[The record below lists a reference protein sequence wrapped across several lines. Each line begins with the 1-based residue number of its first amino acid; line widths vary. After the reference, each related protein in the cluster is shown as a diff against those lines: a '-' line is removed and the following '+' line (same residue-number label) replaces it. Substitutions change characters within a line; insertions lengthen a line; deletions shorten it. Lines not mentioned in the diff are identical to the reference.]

1 MMEMVKLEPIK
12 RSTLTASETAEY
24 LGVSIDT
31 IYKLCREKKIVH
43 FRIGSR
49 LLFKKAAIETWI
61 EQKMIAGL
69 DDE

>member
-12 RSTLTASETAEY
+12 RTTITASETAEY
-24 LGVSIDT
+24 LGISLDT
-31 IYKLCREKKIVH
+31 VYRLCREKKLVH
-43 FRIGSR
+43 LKIGSR
-49 LLFKKAAIETWI
+49 LLFKKSAIDNWI

>member
-12 RSTLTASETAEY
+12 RSTLTALEVAEY

-49 LLFKKAAIETWI
+49 LLFKKAAIENWI

>member
-1 MMEMVKLEPIK
+1 MELVKLEPIK
-12 RSTLTASETAEY
+12 RSTLTASEVAEY
-24 LGVSIDT
+24 LGVSIDSV
-31 IYKLCREKKIVH
+31 YKLCREKKIVH

-49 LLFKKAAIETWI
+49 LLFKKAAIDNWI

>member
-1 MMEMVKLEPIK
+1 MEMVKLEPIK
-12 RSTLTASETAEY
+12 RSTLTALEVAEY

-49 LLFKKAAIETWI
+49 LLFKKASIENWI

>member
-12 RSTLTASETAEY
+12 RSTLTASEVAEY

-49 LLFKKAAIETWI
+49 LLFKKAAIENWI